1 MAIGYKAEQIIE
13 QLREEVGTGTARPIQ
28 SLARDEQDILR
39 RLIERTALQI
49 VAKAI
54 ELNNAKIEQD
64 LQSSSR

>member
-13 QLREEVGTGTARPIQ
+13 QFREEVGASTGRPIQ
-28 SLARDEQDILR
+28 SLPRDEQAILR